1 MDWIERIVKKLVK
14 SCKTNDP
21 YEIAAQKNI
30 NVIQWNLHHDIMG
43 FYKYIRRNK
52 FIFINSNLDEDI
64 QRFVCAHELGHSQL
78 HHRVNTPFLKQ
89 STYFSVDKIEVEAN
103 FFAVRLLLSDEDLK
117 NYETKY
123 QVLREHGIPL
133 EMERFL

>member
-1 MDWIERIVKKLVK
+1 LDWIERTVKKLVK

-21 YEIAAQKNI
+21 FEIAAQKNI
-30 NVIQWNLHHDIMG
+30 NVIYWNLHHEIMG

-103 FFAVRLLLSDEDLK
+103 FFAVHLLLSGEDLQ

-123 QVLREHGIPL
+123 QILQNYGIPF

>member
-1 MDWIERIVKKLVK
+1 MDWIERTVKKLVK

-30 NVIQWNLHHDIMG
+30 NVIQWNLHHEIMG

-52 FIFINSNLDEDI
+52 FIFINSNLNEDI

-123 QVLREHGIPL
+123 HILREHGIPL

>member
-1 MDWIERIVKKLVK
+1 LDWIERTVKKLVK

-30 NVIQWNLHHDIMG
+30 NVIQWNLHHEIMG

-117 NYETKY
+117 SYETKY

>member
-1 MDWIERIVKKLVK
+1 MDWIEKTVKKLVK
-14 SCKTNDP
+14 SCKSNDP
-21 YEIAAQKNI
+21 YEIASQKNI
-30 NVIQWNLHHDIMG
+30 NVIQWNLHHEIMG

-103 FFAVRLLLSDEDLK
+103 FFAVRLLLCGEDLQ
-117 NYETKY
+117 NYETK
-123 QVLREHGIPL
+123 QQILREHGIPQ

>member
-1 MDWIERIVKKLVK
+1 MHWIENIVKKLIK

-30 NVIQWNLHHDIMG
+30 NVIKWNLHHEIMG

-52 FIFINSNLDEDI
+52 FIFINSNLDETI

-78 HHRVNTPFLKQ
+78 HPRLNTPFLKQ
-89 STYFSVDKIEVEAN
+89 NTFLSVDRIEVEAN
-103 FFAVRLLLSDEDLK
+103 YFAVNLLLSNEDFQY
-117 NYETKY
+117 YETKH
-123 QVLREHGIPL
+123 QVLMENGIPL
-133 EMERFL
+133 EMEKLL

>member
-1 MDWIERIVKKLVK
+1 MDWIERIVNKLVK

-30 NVIQWNLHHDIMG
+30 NVIQWNLHHEIMG

-52 FIFINSNLDEDI
+52 FIFINSNLNEDI
-64 QRFVCAHELGHSQL
+64 KRFVCAHELGHSQL

>member
-1 MDWIERIVKKLVK
+1 LDWIERIVKKLVK

-30 NVIQWNLHHDIMG
+30 NVIQWNLHHEIMG

-64 QRFVCAHELGHSQL
+64 KKFVCAHELGHSQL

-89 STYFSVDKIEVEAN
+89 STYFSIDKIEVEAN
-103 FFAVRLLLSDEDLK
+103 FFAVRLLLCDEDFQY
-117 NYETKY
+117 YETKH
-123 QVLREHGIPL
+123 QLLREHGIPL

>member
-1 MDWIERIVKKLVK
+1 MDWIERTVKKLVK

-30 NVIQWNLHHDIMG
+30 NVIQWNLHHEIMG